1 MSRAAIRRQRRAAN
15 ANRTVWLGL
24 LGCLLALSPRAVPA
38 DELQP
43 LTLERLFNGPSLFG
57 VAPSTPVWSPNSRHF
72 VFTWNDQGLPRRG
85 LWLAANDGS
94 ELRQLDT
101 DPDEAASVR
110 EPVWLPDGKTV
121 LTLRGNWL
129 WSTSLVSGDNMAL
142 GRVGPGASALS
153 VSPDGARAAY
163 LQDGDLWFFDLE
175 DGTTTAVTD
184 VGLPPLS
191 ALGVGRY
198 NRPDREIGPGI
209 WGGPTYAWS
218 PDGRYIAVHYVDR
231 TAMRRV
237 PFPDYLAAETDP
249 NTIRRGYPGDANEAR
264 RVGVLDLADRSLKFL
279 PLDAPTANQIVG
291 FDWSRD
297 GVLLVDVASDTAVD
311 RWLYVVVPDAGEP
324 REIWHGR

>member
-1 MSRAAIRRQRRAAN
+1 MTRAAIRRQRRAAK

-43 LTLERLFNGPSLFG
+43 LTLERLFNRPSLFG
-57 VAPSTPVWSPNSRHF
+57 VAPSMPVWSPDSRHF

-101 DPDEAASVR
+101 DPDEAASIR
-110 EPVWLPDGKTV
+110 DPAWLPDGKTV
-121 LTLRGNWL
+121 LTLRGNRL
-129 WSTSLVSGDNMAL
+129 WSTSLVSGDDMAL
-142 GRVGPGASALS
+142 GRVGPGAYALS
-153 VSPDGARAAY
+153 VSPDGALAAY
-163 LQDGDLWFFDLE
+163 LQDGDLWCFDLE
-175 DGTTTAVTD
+175 DGRTTAVTD

-237 PFPDYLAAETDP
+237 PFP
-249 NTIRRGYPGDANEAR
+249 
-264 RVGVLDLADRSLKFL
+264 
-279 PLDAPTANQIVG
+279 
-291 FDWSRD
+291 
-297 GVLLVDVASDTAVD
+297 
-311 RWLYVVVPDAGEP
+311 
-324 REIWHGR
+324 